1 LSNLNAIG
9 AKNGQHAMNIEQM
22 SVVALL
28 VVAMGLFI
36 WNHWRYDVVAGFV
49 LITGVFIGVVPTEQA
64 FDGFSHPA
72 VITVA
77 SVLVISQALQSSGVD
92 ALFLHYLA
100 RARGTLTKQLIA
112 NCTVTA
118 VLSAFMNNIG
128 ALALML
134 PITIR
139 DARKAQRSASQLLM
153 PLSFAS
159 LLGGLVTLI
168 GTPPNIIV
176 SSFRAEQIGQPFGM
190 FDFTPVGLIVALS
203 GITFIVSIGWRF
215 LPDANKDNASESRE
229 QFSIARYVTEL
240 RIPKESALAEATVR
254 DLEILC
260 ENDVSVMAI
269 IRSDRRRLAPSS
281 VERLQAGDV
290 LIMEGD
296 SESLQP
302 LFENPGLVEAGA
314 EITDPN
320 WFKSPHIRIIEAV
333 VMPNAAIID
342 APMRGLKMHQH
353 YAVNLLAVAR
363 EGRASRSRLQHVRFK
378 AGDVLLLQGAT
389 QALEQMGSTLGCLAI
404 KNRGVEIVPKRGSF
418 QIPAI
423 FGAGIIAAAAGF
435 LPVQLAFTA
444 VVGALVLLKLVS
456 LREAYRSIE
465 WPVIVLLGFLIPVG
479 EALHSTGTTDLIAQG
494 MLLVAPG
501 LPIWII
507 LCVLM
512 IISMMLADLIH
523 NSPTALIM
531 APIAYSLST
540 NLSLSA
546 DPFLM
551 AVAIGAA
558 SPYLTPIGH
567 QSNTLVMG
575 PGGYNFKDYWRL
587 GLPLDVVI
595 VIVGVPMILW
605 VWL

>member
-1 LSNLNAIG
+1 
-9 AKNGQHAMNIEQM
+9 MNIDQF
-22 SVVALL
+22 SVLALL
-28 VVAMGLFI
+28 LVAMGLFI

-49 LITGVFIGVVPTEQA
+49 LMAGVFIGVIPTERA

-77 SVLVISQALQSSGVD
+77 AVLVISQALQSSGVD
-92 ALFLHYLA
+92 ALFLRYLA
-100 RARGTLTKQLIA
+100 RARGRITSQLLA

-134 PITIR
+134 PITMR
-139 DARKAQRSASQLLM
+139 DARWARRPASRLLM

-176 SSFRAEQIGQPFGM
+176 SSFRAEQVGQPFAM
-190 FDFTPVGLIVALS
+190 FDFTPVGLVVAFS
-203 GITFIVSIGWRF
+203 GLAFIVTIGWRF
-215 LPDANKDNASESRE
+215 LPAAHKECATDG

-240 RIPKESALAEATVR
+240 RIPKDSSLANSTVR
-254 DLEILC
+254 DLEMLC
-260 ENDVSVMAI
+260 ENEVSVMAI
-269 IRSDRRRLAPSS
+269 IRADRRQLAPSS

-320 WFKSPHIRIIEAV
+320 WLKSPDIRVIEAV
-333 VMPNAAIID
+333 VMPNAAIVGV
-342 APMRGLKMHQH
+342 PMRGLNMHQY

-363 EGRASRSRLQHVRFK
+363 EGRVSRARLRHIRFK

-389 QALEQMGSTLGCLAI
+389 QALEQMCSTLGCLAI
-404 KNRGVEIVPKRGSF
+404 KNRGIEIVTKRGSF
-418 QIPAI
+418 LTPAI
-423 FGAGIIAAAAGF
+423 FAAGIIAAAVG
-435 LPVQLAFTA
+435 LVPVQIAFAA

-456 LREAYRSIE
+456 LRETYRSIE

-479 EALHSTGTTDLIAQG
+479 EALHSTGTTDLIAQA

-501 LPIWII
+501 LPVWVI
-507 LCVLM
+507 LTALM
-512 IISMMLADLIH
+512 IISMMLSDLIH

-531 APIAYSLST
+531 APIAYSVST
-540 NLSLSA
+540 KLSLPA

-587 GLPLDVVI
+587 GLPLDIVI
-595 VIVGVPMILW
+595 VTVGVPMIVL

>member
-1 LSNLNAIG
+1 
-9 AKNGQHAMNIEQM
+9 MNIDQI

-28 VVAMGLFI
+28 AVAMGLFI

-49 LITGVFIGVVPTEQA
+49 LMMAVFFGVVPTEHA

-92 ALFLHYLA
+92 ALFLRYLA
-100 RARGTLTKQLIA
+100 HARGTLTTQLAA
-112 NCTVTA
+112 NCTVAA

-134 PITIR
+134 PITMR
-139 DARKAQRSASQLLM
+139 DASKARRPASRLLM

-176 SSFRAEQIGQPFGM
+176 SSFRAEQTGQPFGM
-190 FDFTPVGLIVALS
+190 FDFTPVGLVVAIS
-203 GITFIVSIGWRF
+203 GIIFIVLIGWRL
-215 LPDANKDNASESRE
+215 LPDTHKDDLNASDE
-229 QFSIARYVTEL
+229 QFTIARYVTEL
-240 RIPKESALAEATVR
+240 RIPSGSSLAESTVR
-254 DLEILC
+254 ELELLC

-281 VERLQAGDV
+281 VERLQVGDV

-320 WFKSPHIRIIEAV
+320 WLKSPDIRIIEAV
-333 VMPNAAIID
+333 VMPNASIVD
-342 APMRGLKMHQH
+342 EPMRGLRMHQR

-363 EGRASRSRLQHVRFK
+363 EGRASRARLRHVRFK

-389 QALEQMGSTLGCLAI
+389 QALEQMCSTLGCLAI
-404 KNRGVEIVPKRGSF
+404 KNRGPEIVPKRGSF
-418 QIPAI
+418 LIPAI
-423 FGAGIIAAAAGF
+423 FGAGILAAAIGF
-435 LPVQLAFTA
+435 LPVQIAFTA
-444 VVGALVLLKLVS
+444 VVGALVILKLVS

-465 WPVIVLLGFLIPVG
+465 WPVIVLLGFLIPIG

-494 MLLVAPG
+494 MLVVAPD
-501 LPIWII
+501 LPIWGI
-507 LCVLM
+507 LLVLM
-512 IISMMLADLIH
+512 IVSMLLADLIH

-540 NLSLSA
+540 NLSLSP

-575 PGGYNFKDYWRL
+575 PGGYHFK
-587 GLPLDVVI
+587 VSV
-595 VIVGVPMILW
+595 
-605 VWL
+605 